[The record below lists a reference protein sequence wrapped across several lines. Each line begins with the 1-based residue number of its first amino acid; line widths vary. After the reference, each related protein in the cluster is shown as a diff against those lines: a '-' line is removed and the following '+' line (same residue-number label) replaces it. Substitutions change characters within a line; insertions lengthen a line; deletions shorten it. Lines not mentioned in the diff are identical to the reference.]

1 MIELL
6 LLLRYIAGLL
16 PPHPHP
22 NFFPHITGLLLMEST
37 ALAAAGSSAAQQ
49 KEELGTPLFT
59 HNTHNTHGS
68 KARSGK
74 HVFFSLS
81 ER

>member
-37 ALAAAGSSAAQQ
+37 ALAAAQQ

-74 HVFFSLS
+74 HVFFFLS